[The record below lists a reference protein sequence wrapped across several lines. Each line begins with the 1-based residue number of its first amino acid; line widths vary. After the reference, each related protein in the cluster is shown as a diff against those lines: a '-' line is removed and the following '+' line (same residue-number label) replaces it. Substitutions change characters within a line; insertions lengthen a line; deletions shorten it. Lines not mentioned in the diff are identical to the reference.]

1 MLSRRLYVLLFSMTR
16 DWSEIIVRFVRVSV
30 WASGQMENR
39 YFEGVL
45 ELLKYIFIKF
55 LRDVYRSYPSKI
67 GWFIRAII
75 YLM

>member
-16 DWSEIIVRFVRVSV
+16 AWSEIIVRFVRVSV

-45 ELLKYIFIKF
+45 ELLKYILNFWEMFIDLILVKLGDLF
-55 LRDVYRSYPSKI
+55 VQLSI
-67 GWFIRAII
+67 
-75 YLM
+75 